1 MYIVIA
7 RVTPL
12 PEVTTFYIETDDIA
26 NVSSYIQRKTG
37 QWHQVLSAQLV
48 EGVCIEESN

>member
-1 MYIVIA
+1 MYIVKA

-12 PEVTTFYIETDDIA
+12 PEITTFYIETDDIA
-26 NVSSYIQRKTG
+26 YVSNYIQRKTG